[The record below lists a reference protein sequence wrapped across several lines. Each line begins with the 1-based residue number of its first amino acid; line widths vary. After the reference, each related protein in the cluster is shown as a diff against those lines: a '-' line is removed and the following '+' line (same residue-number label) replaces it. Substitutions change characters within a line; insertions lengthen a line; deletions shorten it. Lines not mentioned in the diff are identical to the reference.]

1 MFFSRH
7 WKTRIIEK
15 EKEWKKIYFSL
26 LISYA
31 LPFFFSWLFRDSE
44 ESMFVYLCAMLIIR
58 MCIVW
63 CSICAYSTKNV
74 KRQIKQNKIYDIPYA
89 ISNSVVC
96 LARVF
101 VSQTKLSHTLFCRM
115 HVFMVFFSVIQY
127 YWKAGD
133 ILIFCVV
140 CDSMKTRTYKNCY
153 KCVGWLLR

>member
-1 MFFSRH
+1 M
-7 WKTRIIEK
+7 
-15 EKEWKKIYFSL
+15 KKIYFSL

-89 ISNSVVC
+89 ISNSVWRAFLC
-96 LARVF
+96 HKPNYL
-101 VSQTKLSHTLFCRM
+101 TH
-115 HVFMVFFSVIQY
+115 FSVECMYLWYFSLLYNIIEKQAIFWYFVLCAIQ
-127 YWKAGD
+127 WKPE
-133 ILIFCVV
+133 LIRTVINVLVDCYVN
-140 CDSMKTRTYKNCY
+140 SMA
-153 KCVGWLLR
+153 L